1 MTQQTARAA
10 IQHESF
16 PSGFPRLWC
25 PSLTHFRAARE
36 LDVARIR
43 AHLTYLSPYVRGI
56 LVPGST
62 GEGWEM
68 NDADIHGLLT
78 TVLDIASPLG
88 LHVLIG
94 VLKSNVS
101 EMLQCLDAMDAFRL
115 HPAVVGITVC
125 PPQGHQLT
133 QEEIHH
139 SLGEVL
145 RLGWPTAL
153 YQLPQVTQNEMSA
166 STVAHLAAE
175 FQNFILFKDSSG
187 SDRVAKSGLEFG
199 GVYMLRGAE
208 QGGYASW
215 PRAAGGPYDGFLLST
230 ANGFARD
237 FSEMLNL
244 MDSGQFI
251 AAQSISSK
259 LVNVVSAAFTIV
271 ADFPFGNAFANANK
285 VVDHCMAYG
294 NDANKIDPPL
304 LFSGERLPA
313 MFIDKAVAMLRE
325 HSLLPERGYYSE
337 VDPIFRTTG

>member
-36 LDVARIR
+36 LDDARIR
-43 AHLTYLSPYVRGI
+43 AHLTSLSPYVHGI

-62 GEGWEM
+62 GEGWQM
-68 NDADIHGLLT
+68 GDSDIHELLT

-88 LHVLIG
+88 QQVLIG
-94 VLKSNVS
+94 VLKSNVN
-101 EMLQCLDAMDAFRL
+101 EMLRCLGAMDAFRQ

-133 QEEIHH
+133 QAEIHA

-166 STVAHLAAE
+166 TTVAHLAAE

-187 SDRVAKSGLEFG
+187 SDSVATSGREFG

-230 ANGFARD
+230 ANVFARE
-237 FSEMLNL
+237 FSEMFDL

-271 ADFPFGNAFANANK
+271 ADFPIGNAFSNANK
-285 VVDHCMAYG
+285 IVDHCLAYG
-294 NDANKIDPPL
+294 NDANNINPPL

-313 MFIDKAVAMLRE
+313 VFIEKAIALLRE
-325 HSLLPERGYYSE
+325 HSLMPQRGYFS
-337 VDPIFRTTG
+337 